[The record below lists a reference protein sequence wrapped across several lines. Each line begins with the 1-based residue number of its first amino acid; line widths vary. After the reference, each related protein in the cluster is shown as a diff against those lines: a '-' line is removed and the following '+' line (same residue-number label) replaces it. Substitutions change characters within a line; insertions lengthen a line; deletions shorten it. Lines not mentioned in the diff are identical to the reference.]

1 MKNVMIELAKC
12 RCLAGLCLT
21 SLLYWGYTY
30 THHIKTGIQ
39 FRISV
44 RKNEICH
51 TIKKGD
57 IILSPRVLMLFWF
70 YKGGNGSILP

>member
-21 SLLYWGYTY
+21 PLLYRGYTY

-44 RKNEICH
+44 RKNKICH
-51 TIKKGD
+51 TI

-70 YKGGNGSILP
+70 YKGGNGSISP